1 MLKYT
6 VLQKQFVDVVV
17 ESLSSLLSKR
27 RFWLNPTIFALCTAA
42 ALAAA
47 YIGISSHGTRK
58 QTHQLGADIARLTSD
73 IGQQSELLRRAEFAR
88 GVFEAQSRSAPV
100 ARGSLKAQSED
111 LAERVTLSG
120 SDVASLKRQLGD
132 TQNRLRLLETESK
145 IAQTVVHDYGSSV
158 CLLHVVVE
166 FLDQESGRPIQIAVD
181 ATGKPLVDDKRMVEL
196 VEDGAG
202 PHLRIDIFGTG
213 FLVRD
218 DGKIITNHH
227 IVEPWWE
234 NEELRQLLAHGA
246 SAYVSTYEVY
256 FPGKEEGLRAK
267 IDRISSHADVATLQ
281 LESPLPPNSV
291 VLELDDRAEAA
302 VTGDPVV
309 LIGYPT
315 GIEGILAKADTQVV
329 QKIRAGAQ
337 NVTQI
342 MSKVASQQLVRP
354 TTTQGHIG
362 DVLEDKIVYDAAT
375 TSGGSGGPLFNHN
388 GKVIG
393 ITFAV
398 LRDFGGSNLAVP
410 VKYARELLK

>member
-1 MLKYT
+1 M
-6 VLQKQFVDVVV
+6 

-58 QTHQLGADIARLTSD
+58 QTRQLRTDIARLTSG

-88 GVFEAQSRSAPV
+88 GVFKAQSRFASV

-120 SDVASLKRQLGD
+120 SDVASLKRQMGD

-145 IAQTVVHDYGSSV
+145 IAQTVVHEYGSSV

-234 NEELRQLLAHGA
+234 NEELRQLPRSWRQRVRLDL
-246 SAYVSTYEVY
+246 EVY
-256 FPGKEEGLRAK
+256 FPEKRRAA
-267 IDRISSHADVATLQ
+267 RRRSHFVACGRRHPSI
-281 LESPLPPNSV
+281 ESPLRLTPW
-291 VLELDDRAEAA
+291 
-302 VTGDPVV
+302 
-309 LIGYPT
+309 
-315 GIEGILAKADTQVV
+315 
-329 QKIRAGAQ
+329 
-337 NVTQI
+337 
-342 MSKVASQQLVRP
+342 
-354 TTTQGHIG
+354 
-362 DVLEDKIVYDAAT
+362 
-375 TSGGSGGPLFNHN
+375 F
-388 GKVIG
+388 
-393 ITFAV
+393 
-398 LRDFGGSNLAVP
+398 SN
-410 VKYARELLK
+410 

>member
-1 MLKYT
+1 
-6 VLQKQFVDVVV
+6 
-17 ESLSSLLSKR
+17 
-27 RFWLNPTIFALCTAA
+27 
-42 ALAAA
+42 
-47 YIGISSHGTRK
+47 
-58 QTHQLGADIARLTSD
+58 
-73 IGQQSELLRRAEFAR
+73 
-88 GVFEAQSRSAPV
+88 
-100 ARGSLKAQSED
+100 
-111 LAERVTLSG
+111 
-120 SDVASLKRQLGD
+120 
-132 TQNRLRLLETESK
+132 
-145 IAQTVVHDYGSSV
+145 
-158 CLLHVVVE
+158 
-166 FLDQESGRPIQIAVD
+166 
-181 ATGKPLVDDKRMVEL
+181 
-196 VEDGAG
+196 
-202 PHLRIDIFGTG
+202 
-213 FLVRD
+213 
-218 DGKIITNHH
+218 
-227 IVEPWWE
+227 
-234 NEELRQLLAHGA
+234 
-246 SAYVSTYEVY
+246 
-256 FPGKEEGLRAK
+256 
-267 IDRISSHADVATLQ
+267 
-281 LESPLPPNSV
+281 V